1 MATLSNTST
10 KIIIIIK
17 IWEGSREGSNPY
29 ELWGE
34 PRFYSHIP
42 LLKKKK
48 KKENFDK
55 LSLCDIV
62 LEAWEKKCTEVKIDQ
77 ILKFI

>member
-10 KIIIIIK
+10 QKK
-17 IWEGSREGSNPY
+17 KNNNNNNNWEGSREGSNPY

-48 KKENFDK
+48 KK
-55 LSLCDIV
+55 
-62 LEAWEKKCTEVKIDQ
+62 
-77 ILKFI
+77 ILINYLYVT